1 MKFHHHLSLKKR
13 KQRNAKTA
21 LAHYLK
27 NEGMGRLMCLL
38 RGEISSDMGSVKHTL
53 YEIVDFSRGR
63 SYILLGLLLDRR
75 NISYL

>member
-1 MKFHHHLSLKKR
+1 
-13 KQRNAKTA
+13 
-21 LAHYLK
+21 
-27 NEGMGRLMCLL
+27 MGRLMCLL